1 MATLNS
7 EGKANMPG
15 HQATVDICCGV
26 GGISLAAKDL
36 GLNPILGVD
45 ICQKALKTYKTNLPK
60 TDTLHADIAS
70 EDFRNKITSFLL
82 KYKLDNTN
90 LYIIS
95 GPPCQGFSDAGTRQA
110 DDPRNAIII
119 KVASLIPLL
128 KPKAALIENVS
139 AINHNRYQDTIDNL
153 KHIIMQAGYHIC
165 DIELNAIDY
174 GVSQRRRRRLFFI
187 TRNAVAETAYYGFLK
202 RRHRKAAI
210 LDELFSGLPKAR
222 VRPDKYHDG
231 LKNKGFYN
239 HFAMQHSEHVKKKIA
254 GIEPGKGPL
263 SYRKLDPNG
272 YAPTLISGHRAPP
285 THYRENRSIT
295 VREAARIQSFPDSF
309 RICGN
314 SGSQLQQV
322 ANAVPPKLAK
332 AALKALIHFVE

>member
-1 MATLNS
+1 MA
-7 EGKANMPG
+7 EY
-15 HQATVDICCGV
+15 QATVDICCGV
-26 GGISLAAKDL
+26 GGISLAARDL

-45 ICQKALKTYKTNLPK
+45 ICQEALKTYKTNLPK
-60 TDTLHADIAS
+60 TDTLNADITCTDF
-70 EDFRNKITSFLL
+70 EDQITTHLSQ
-82 KYKLDNTN
+82 YKLDNAN

-110 DDPRNAIII
+110 GDPRNTIIV
-119 KVASLIPLL
+119 KVASLITLL
-128 KPKAALIENVS
+128 KPKVALIENVS
-139 AINHNRYQDTIDNL
+139 AINHNRYQGTIDNI

-165 DIELNAIDY
+165 DIELNAKDY

-187 TRNAVAETAYYGFLK
+187 TRNAVAETAYYDFLK
-202 RRHRKAAI
+202 RRHRKAVT
-210 LDELFSGLPKAR
+210 LNELFSGLPKAR
-222 VRPDKYHDG
+222 VRPDEYHDG

-239 HFAMQHSEHVKKKIA
+239 HFAMQHSKTVKKKIA
-254 GIEPGKGPL
+254 GIAPGKGPL

-272 YAPTLISGHRAPP
+272 YAPTLIAGHRAPP
-285 THYRENRSIT
+285 AHYSENRSIT